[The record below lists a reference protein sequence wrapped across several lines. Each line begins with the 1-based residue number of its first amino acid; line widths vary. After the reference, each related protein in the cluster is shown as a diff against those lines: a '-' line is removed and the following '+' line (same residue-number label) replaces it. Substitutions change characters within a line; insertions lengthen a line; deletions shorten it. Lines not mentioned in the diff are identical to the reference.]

1 MAIFNFGKPKDE
13 ALENKIQ
20 RLNQEIAIQKAK
32 LTDLKAQIKI
42 ADDIVSLNTELSQKR
57 SELFAIQNEISL
69 ANDTFGLQEFG
80 FFERQYKFSDS
91 TKYKEALDNLRK
103 QQKDLVKSGQAGRI
117 IVPVLLDNNK
127 SKGRAMQNQLIKAAI
142 RGFNGEADALLVKV
156 SVSNVEKKIQAL
168 KKAFQQLNRMYSRNQ
183 IEITIPYLNLKIEEL
198 RLAAEFELQRQE
210 EKELLREQMEKDRT
224 HFKNMVSKVEELL
237 KNATG
242 EEFEELQRQLSE
254 YQDKLSELDE
264 IEEDI
269 DYREGHATAG
279 YVYIISN
286 IGSFGEDV
294 YKIGVTRRLEPLER
308 IRELSSASVPFQFDV
323 HALIFSEEA
332 FALETELHN
341 QLSEYK
347 VNKVNNRKEYFK
359 VPFEK
364 IKALLDKH
372 EELTIELNE
381 NAEAFEYR
389 QTLLKR

>member
-117 IVPVLLDNNK
+117 IVPMLLDNNQ

-156 SVSNVEKKIQAL
+156 SVSNVENKIG
-168 KKAFQQLNRMYSRNQ
+168 KEYFNTIRERVKYIIKYSSTVNGKIVCKADSFVDRMIFIIAGLDNVYKN
-183 IEITIPYLNLKIEEL
+183 KVC
-198 RLAAEFELQRQE
+198 AEFFCADE
-210 EKELLREQMEKDRT
+210 EIENDLIFSRKIY
-224 HFKNMVSKVEELL
+224 ELL
-237 KNATG
+237 K
-242 EEFEELQRQLSE
+242 
-254 YQDKLSELDE
+254 
-264 IEEDI
+264 I
-269 DYREGHATAG
+269 
-279 YVYIISN
+279 
-286 IGSFGEDV
+286 
-294 YKIGVTRRLEPLER
+294 
-308 IRELSSASVPFQFDV
+308 
-323 HALIFSEEA
+323 
-332 FALETELHN
+332 
-341 QLSEYK
+341 
-347 VNKVNNRKEYFK
+347 
-359 VPFEK
+359 
-364 IKALLDKH
+364 
-372 EELTIELNE
+372 
-381 NAEAFEYR
+381 
-389 QTLLKR
+389 